1 MKYFIKDQDCYIG
14 YTDNR
19 FCVVKER
26 SEAAT
31 FNSEMAGNNVI
42 NNSLS
47 ATVKVGRNWK
57 CFPVLDSESEKSSR
71 SEAPIEPIKEKLPQ
85 EVVRYVIKNESGYF
99 SFIGGEISLNSSFE
113 DAFQFKYKVNCERI
127 LQALNF
133 FDQSWTIIRQSI
145 EQKPRTL
152 NKDLKKAE
160 QYRVE
165 IQYQTEPSQLDEFML
180 ELLTMYTVL
189 EEEYSNLQ
197 EQQAVVEAEIIDF
210 QHAIEFYDLNASEG
224 FRAYKNLQ
232 QALRKRR
239 KLKNDFKKVTVLKN
253 TCLNEN
259 IIETLQAK
267 YPETNQYHYVPR
279 VLTGLF
285 KESDYYNVERKSK

>member
-1 MKYFIKDQDCYIG
+1 MRVDI
-14 YTDNR
+14 
-19 FCVVKER
+19 
-26 SEAAT
+26 
-31 FNSEMAGNNVI
+31 
-42 NNSLS
+42 
-47 ATVKVGRNWK
+47 
-57 CFPVLDSESEKSSR
+57 
-71 SEAPIEPIKEKLPQ
+71 
-85 EVVRYVIKNESGYF
+85 F

-113 DAFQFKYKVNCERI
+113 DAFQFKHKVNCERI

-133 FDQSWTIIRQSI
+133 FDQSWTIIRQST
-145 EQKPRTL
+145 EKKPRIL

-267 YPETNQYHYVPR
+267 YPETNKYHYVPR
-279 VLTGLF
+279 VLTGIF
-285 KESDYYNVERKSK
+285 RER